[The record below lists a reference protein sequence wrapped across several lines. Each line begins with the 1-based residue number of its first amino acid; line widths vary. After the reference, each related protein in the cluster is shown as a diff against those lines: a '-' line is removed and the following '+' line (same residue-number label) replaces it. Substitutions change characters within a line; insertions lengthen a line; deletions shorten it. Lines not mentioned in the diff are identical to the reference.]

1 MIVKEGSTKYGG
13 NTGLLIESK
22 FNPIEENMAS
32 HENSKGGDSINELEE
47 LMKIKT
53 TNKQHNRM
61 YSNNIQQRT
70 QHYRVYSNMT
80 RD

>member
-1 MIVKEGSTKYGG
+1 
-13 NTGLLIESK
+13 
-22 FNPIEENMAS
+22 
-32 HENSKGGDSINELEE
+32 
-47 LMKIKT
+47 MKIKT